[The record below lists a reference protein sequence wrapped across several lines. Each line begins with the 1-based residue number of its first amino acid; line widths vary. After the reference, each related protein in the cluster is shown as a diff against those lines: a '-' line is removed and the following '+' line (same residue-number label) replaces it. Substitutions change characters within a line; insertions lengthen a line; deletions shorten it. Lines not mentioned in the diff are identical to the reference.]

1 MTYQDVTDTNDSMT
15 LVFDDDLLE
24 AVCLCHAA
32 LAQDSPQDER
42 FYLNQILGFMF
53 GYLSQ
58 NGRRRV
64 EQYLADK
71 EYLGPAPKIE
81 IEK

>member
-1 MTYQDVTDTNDSMT
+1 MTYQDVTDTNDAMT

-58 NGRRRV
+58 EGRRKV
-64 EQYLADK
+64 EKYLAEK

-81 IEK
+81 IAK

>member
-1 MTYQDVTDTNDSMT
+1 MTYRDVTDTKDSMT

-32 LAQDSPQDER
+32 LAQDSPEDER
-42 FYLNQILGFMF
+42 FYLNQILGFLRLPHKMV
-53 GYLSQ
+53 GVRLKIS
-58 NGRRRV
+58 GR
-64 EQYLADK
+64 E

-81 IEK
+81 IAK